1 MFLGTPPP
9 KFPTEGLRPP
19 TAPLKLATLPFL
31 LIMFP
36 TGSYDIHPGHKQMA
50 CDSSLQGRK

>member
-19 TAPLKLATLPFL
+19 TAPLKFATLPFL

-50 CDSSLQGRK
+50 CD